1 VTRPGGL
8 HQAVDAI
15 AALYDREVEE
25 REHGRREESL
35 GYTKSAEGR
44 FKEAMRLRRLRMGML
59 RQWQL
64 V

>member
-15 AALYDREVEE
+15 AALYDREVEVRE
-25 REHGRREESL
+25 RGRSYEVT
-35 GYTKSAEGR
+35 GYAEAAKR
-44 FKEAMRLRRLRMGML
+44 AFAEAMRLRRLRMGML